1 MESSIT
7 DTNFRNQTIPEIISI
22 DYSKTMKCTCSENQI
37 MQEKSTPLF
46 QYFKQPLFK
55 RKN

>member
-46 QYFKQPLFK
+46 QYLKQPLFK